1 MNFKSKLMFKQK
13 DLNGGEYYKVDG
25 KWFWRKTSTDKG
37 VLVTMRWLHS
47 QIKASAV
54 GVLDWRNEL
63 ARKPTVEPVVIPVD
77 TEKLDKEPL
86 FKTPEVPVK
95 KVKKVKKEKPVV

>member
-25 KWFWRKTSTDKG
+25 KWFWRKNPTDQG

-47 QIKASAV
+47 QIKASV
-54 GVLDWRNEL
+54 TSVV
-63 ARKPTVEPVVIPVD
+63 VEAPVV
-77 TEKLDKEPL
+77 
-86 FKTPEVPVK
+86 TP
-95 KVKKVKKEKPVV
+95 VKKVKKEKPVV

>member
-47 QIKASAV
+47 QIKTSVASV
-54 GVLDWRNEL
+54 V
-63 ARKPTVEPVVIPVD
+63 VEAPVV
-77 TEKLDKEPL
+77 
-86 FKTPEVPVK
+86 TP
-95 KVKKVKKEKPVV
+95 VKKVKKEKPVV